1 LSNLEINTIQNNL
14 STQVNFGNL
23 TKSQQSCRNIMEL
36 LKKYEDT
43 QSKRF
48 EIMNLGASRSLDT
61 DCEKVQQ
68 DLVGYLL
75 KDGINKADFQKVL
88 SGEEYS
94 ELDDLFRSNNNT
106 LDNSAVLKYLA
117 EVLPSKDINAF
128 DSVA

>member
-1 LSNLEINTIQNNL
+1 
-14 STQVNFGNL
+14 
-23 TKSQQSCRNIMEL
+23 MEL